1 LYDISEQKKRT
12 GCILPA
18 NVNKKKTEHKYIAI
32 LEKHTHTQTV
42 NDNIIKTILNI
53 QNTKK

>member
-1 LYDISEQKKRT
+1 MIFPEKKRT
-12 GCILPA
+12 GYILPA